1 MFDIFIFRSFFS
13 GNFSDIKRVDRS
25 FFNFLFLIGNLCRYY
40 LVIPQNKIES
50 FDRVYF
56 VVRSDLLNSFVNL
69 LTTRIVSDIASS
81 VDLVS
86 WLEIIYFY

>member
-1 MFDIFIFRSFFS
+1 MFLSSDHFS
-13 GNFSDIKRVDRS
+13 GFFPDIKRVDGS
-25 FFNFLFLIGNLCRYY
+25 FFNLLFLIGNLCRYY
-40 LVIPQNKIES
+40 LAIPQNKIES

-69 LTTRIVSDIASS
+69 LTTRIVTDIASS
-81 VDLVS
+81 IDLVS